1 MAAGSAMISG
11 RTGERTDGSAM
22 ISGRAGERTDGSA
35 MIKLENVRKSFGKS
49 EILKGVSMEV
59 GQGGVTVVI
68 GPSGSG
74 KTTLL
79 RCINFLEKADEG
91 ALTIGDL
98 SVDMKKCHKREILA
112 IRRRSAFVFQN
123 YSLFQNKTAL
133 ENVTEGLTVV
143 QRKPKGEAREIALE
157 ILEWVGLS
165 NRADYYPVNLSGG
178 QQQRVG
184 IARAVALSP
193 DVILFDEPTSALDP
207 ELVGET
213 LELIKKVAQR
223 GITMIV
229 VTHEMSFA
237 QDVASQV
244 IFLDEG
250 LVVEAGP
257 PAEVFGRPK
266 NERTKQFLARIVPQD
281 YIYTI

>member
-1 MAAGSAMISG
+1 MI
-11 RTGERTDGSAM
+11 E
-22 ISGRAGERTDGSA
+22 
-35 MIKLENVRKSFGKS
+35 LENVRKSFGTS
-49 EILKGVSMEV
+49 EILKGVSINV
-59 GQGGVTVVI
+59 SQGDVAVII

-79 RCINFLEKADEG
+79 RCINFLEMADEG
-91 ALTIGDL
+91 KLTIGDL
-98 SVDMKKCHKREILA
+98 SVDMKKCHKKEILA
-112 IRRRSAFVFQN
+112 IRRKTAFVFQN

-133 ENVTEGLTVV
+133 GNVMEGLVVV
-143 QRKPKGEAREIALE
+143 QKKPKEEARKISEE
-157 ILEWVGLS
+157 ILEWVGLAD
-165 NRADYYPVNLSGG
+165 RMDYYPVNLSGG

-184 IARAVALSP
+184 IARAVSLSP

-213 LELIKKVAQR
+213 LEIIKKVAQK

-250 LVVEAGP
+250 LVVESGAP
-257 PAEVFGRPK
+257 EEIFGRPK
-266 NERTKQFLARIVPQD
+266 NERTKQFLSRIIPQN

>member
-1 MAAGSAMISG
+1 
-11 RTGERTDGSAM
+11 
-22 ISGRAGERTDGSA
+22 
-35 MIKLENVRKSFGKS
+35 MIKIENLKKSFGS
-49 EILKGVSMEV
+49 NEILKGVSMRVE
-59 GQGGVTVVI
+59 QGGVTVII

-91 ALTIGDL
+91 QLTLGELTLDL
-98 SVDMKKCHKREILA
+98 KNCHKKDILA
-112 IRRRSAFVFQN
+112 IRRKCGFVFQN

-133 ENVTEGLTVV
+133 ENVMEGLVVV
-143 QRKPKGEAREIALE
+143 QKKSKEEAKKIAE
-157 ILEWVGLS
+157 ETLEWVGLAD
-165 NRADYYPVNLSGG
+165 RKDYYPVNLSGG

-229 VTHEMSFA
+229 VTHEMAFA
-237 QDVASQV
+237 QDVANQV
-244 IFLDEG
+244 IFMDEG
-250 LVVEAGP
+250 VVVESGTP
-257 PAEVFGRPK
+257 GEVFSHPK
-266 NERTKQFLARIVPQD
+266 NERTKQFLARIIPED
-281 YIYTI
+281 TIYYI

>member
-1 MAAGSAMISG
+1 MI
-11 RTGERTDGSAM
+11 E
-22 ISGRAGERTDGSA
+22 
-35 MIKLENVRKSFGKS
+35 LENVRKSFGKS
-49 EILKGVSMEV
+49 EILKGVSMKV
-59 GQGGVTVVI
+59 GQGEVTVVI

-91 ALTIGDL
+91 KLTIGDL
-98 SVDMKKCHKREILA
+98 TVDMKRCHKKEILA

-133 ENVTEGLTVV
+133 GNVMEGLVVV
-143 QRKPKGEAREIALE
+143 QKKPKEEAQKIAQE
-157 ILEWVGLS
+157 ILQWVGLAE
-165 NRADYYPVNLSGG
+165 RMDYYPVNLSGG

-213 LELIKKVAQR
+213 LELIKKVAQK

-237 QDVASQV
+237 QDVANQV

-250 LVVEAGP
+250 LVVESGTP
-257 PAEVFGRPK
+257 KEIFGKPK
-266 NERTKQFLARIVPQD
+266 NERTRQFLMRIIPQN
-281 YIYTI
+281 YVYSI

>member
-1 MAAGSAMISG
+1 
-11 RTGERTDGSAM
+11 
-22 ISGRAGERTDGSA
+22 
-35 MIKLENVRKSFGKS
+35 MIKIENLKKSFGS
-49 EILKGVSMEV
+49 NEILKGVSIQVE
-59 GQGGVTVVI
+59 QGGVTVII

-79 RCINFLEKADEG
+79 RCINFLEKADAG
-91 ALTIGDL
+91 QLTLGDL
-98 SVDMKKCHKREILA
+98 TVNLENCHKKDILA
-112 IRRRSAFVFQN
+112 IRRKCAFVFQN

-133 ENVTEGLTVV
+133 ENVMEGLVVV
-143 QRKPKGEAREIALE
+143 QKKSKEEARKIAEETLD
-157 ILEWVGLS
+157 WVGLAD
-165 NRADYYPVNLSGG
+165 RMDYYPVNLSGG

-229 VTHEMSFA
+229 VTHEMAFA
-237 QDVASQV
+237 QDVANQV
-244 IFLDEG
+244 IFMDG
-250 LVVEAGP
+250 GVVVESGTP
-257 PAEVFGRPK
+257 GEVFSHPK
-266 NERTKQFLARIVPQD
+266 NERTKQFLARIIPED
-281 YIYTI
+281 TIYYI